1 MIDEVTRLYKAGVSE
16 TDAVKQANW
25 GEYGSWSLAKS
36 QGPIAV
42 RKIYEELSG
51 KLK

>member
-1 MIDEVTRLYKAGVSE
+1 LYKAGVPE
-16 TDAVKQANW
+16 PEAEKQENW

-42 RKIYEELSG
+42 RKVYEELSG